1 MNSISKPYTK
11 RVPSDP
17 VSNPPDPVS
26 NPQHYTEGRGH
37 QPLDVIEDWGLDFH
51 LGNVLKYISRAGR
64 KDSMV
69 QDLNKAMYYLSR
81 RVDMEERKGKQ
92 K

>member
-1 MNSISKPYTK
+1 MVPLTSR
-11 RVPSDP
+11 RVLVPNDP
-17 VSNPPDPVS
+17 VSNPS
-26 NPQHYTEGRGH
+26 HYTYGRKYE
-37 QPLDVIEDWGLDFH
+37 PLDVVEDWGLDFH